1 LPSVFIAVNAKI
13 TMMTS
18 ASITLTPLE
27 RQHRR
32 AVDELLFH
40 SDQVHTH
47 LDWYEPVEWLSQYS
61 VPVRLA
67 WHGKRLAGLLAV
79 SRPLNGASW
88 MRIAAL
94 DNYGPA
100 HTIFPALW
108 HDLLLELRG
117 LEIETVSLLVMRPW
131 IKSYLRELHF
141 DFVEDVVTLERNG
154 THLPE
159 PPATPVLIRHLEA
172 ADLLRAAR
180 IDQAAFGPPWHM
192 TFEEVR
198 QASRIA
204 EICTVAECSGQ
215 IAGYQISTLYRSGAH
230 LARLAVDPVYQGQ
243 GIGSA
248 LLYDLLRRLIQR
260 RLTTITVNTQASN
273 LRSQRLYQRFGFQRN
288 GYDLPVW
295 RYSLPR

>member
-1 LPSVFIAVNAKI
+1 MICAPNNQPRGRAKGWSRLLNIATPGNCPPSLPPPSRSKNWTTVSPPGRLTSGAARSSPCPRPAWPSVFIAVSVKI
-13 TMMTS
+13 AMMTS

-32 AVDELLFH
+32 AVDDLLFH
-40 SDQVHTH
+40 TDQVHTH
-47 LDWYEPVEWLSQYS
+47 LDWYEPIEWLSQHA

-79 SRPLNGASW
+79 SQPLNGASW
-88 MRIAAL
+88 VRIAAL
-94 DNYGPA
+94 DNHGPA
-100 HTIFPALW
+100 DTIFPALW
-108 HDLLLELRG
+108 NDLLVELRP
-117 LEIETVSLLVMRPW
+117 LIIETVSLLVMRPW
-131 IKSYLRELHF
+131 INSYLRELHF

-159 PPATPVLIRHLEA
+159 PPTAPVRIRHLQP

-215 IAGYQISTLYRSGAH
+215 
-230 LARLAVDPVYQGQ
+230 
-243 GIGSA
+243 
-248 LLYDLLRRLIQR
+248 
-260 RLTTITVNTQASN
+260 
-273 LRSQRLYQRFGFQRN
+273 
-288 GYDLPVW
+288 
-295 RYSLPR
+295 